1 MEIIDKTE
9 EPHFIITTKMEK
21 KEYRK
26 FLYYCTFF
34 QSKLMVPYF
43 LAMSML
49 GAYLI
54 WEDGETVFIFLLKMF
69 LLSVFAMIGICI
81 MVERKNKK
89 RIEKEGGDIDIS
101 EVQWKFYDDRLCYE
115 SDQYKIRWE
124 KTYDRMDRVLESKN
138 CFFIFI
144 KRNQV
149 SFVPKKNIKE
159 LNNFQ
164 KFLKEKFPK
173 KYKKI

>member
-1 MEIIDKTE
+1 MEKTE
-9 EPHFIITTKMEK
+9 KPRFRIITKMEK
-21 KEYRK
+21 KERRK
-26 FLYYCTFF
+26 YMYYCTFF
-34 QSKLMVPYF
+34 QSKLLVPYF
-43 LAMSML
+43 VAMSML

-54 WEDGETVFIFLLKMF
+54 WEDGETIFIFFLKMF
-69 LLSVFAMIGICI
+69 LLSVFAMVGVCI

-89 RIEKEGGDIDIS
+89 RIAKEGGDIDIS
-101 EVQWKFYDDRLCYE
+101 EVHWKFYDDRLCYE
-115 SDQYKIRWE
+115 NDQYKIRWE
-124 KTYDRMDRVLESKN
+124 ENYDKMDRVLESKN

-149 SFVPKKNIKE
+149 SFLPKKDIRE

-164 KFLKEKFPK
+164 KFLKEKFPQ

>member
-1 MEIIDKTE
+1 MEIMEKIE
-9 EPHFIITTKMEK
+9 EPRFIITTKMEK

-34 QSKLMVPYF
+34 QSKLIVPYF
-43 LAMSML
+43 LVMSML

-54 WEDGETVFIFLLKMF
+54 WEDGETVFIFLLKLF
-69 LLSVFAMIGICI
+69 LLSVFVLLGICI

-89 RIEKEGGDIDIS
+89 RIEKEGVDIDTS
-101 EVQWKFYDDRLCYE
+101 EIQWRFYDDRLCYE

-124 KTYDRMDRVLESKN
+124 KTYDRMYRVLESKN
-138 CFFIFI
+138 CFFLFV
-144 KRNQV
+144 KKNQV
-149 SFVPKKNIKE
+149 SFIPIKDIKE
-159 LNNFQ
+159 DKDFQ